1 MRIQLML
8 WEIVTSI
15 TFTDFDAKIQSNLMK
30 FKYFRK
36 SCLKEI
42 GYSTNFIIEK
52 SEKNRPNR
60 LNYTKRHLAIFEQI
74 RLKIIIYIRYSNK
87 IRRKSSKIALIINW
101 IT

>member
-42 GYSTNFIIEK
+42 GYSTNFIIE
-52 SEKNRPNR
+52 
-60 LNYTKRHLAIFEQI
+60 
-74 RLKIIIYIRYSNK
+74 
-87 IRRKSSKIALIINW
+87 
-101 IT
+101 